1 MHPADALH
9 SYVHACC
16 FLWSR
21 RRPVAAR
28 PGDPPV
34 RGTKGAVIVFRGIT
48 RQKKAAAELEKTMA
62 ALHNQKEV
70 MEATFNSI
78 SDGIVVA
85 DAAGNFLYVNPSAQ
99 QIVGMGMT
107 DRPQEEWA
115 EIYGTYYPDRKTPMK
130 TEDLPLIRAIFGG
143 ESTDEEDLFIRN
155 QNRPDGVYIRVSGRP
170 LLDGVGGVR
179 GGVIIFR
186 DVTEHLLAD
195 EARALAFAQGR
206 REAEKGRR
214 LIDSHR
220 RLEAVLNAT
229 GDGMGM
235 YDKAGC
241 LVFANRVYE
250 KLLGL
255 KESELKKMTPDELSA
270 RFENQIRGLDL
281 PEMEG
286 EGMLLPGGGNLVEST
301 GVGRVPKAE
310 LFYRFTS
317 SVHDSGEREI
327 GSLYVYR
334 DVSREVE
341 AERMTG
347 EVLRQDT
354 GLGTDHSFA
363 GMVGT
368 SPEMREVYALM
379 KQAAEGEIAV
389 LVRGESGTGKELV
402 ARSVHL
408 NSPRKEGRWV
418 PINCAAIPE
427 TLIESELF
435 GHEQGAFTGATEQKI
450 GAFERAD
457 GGTIL
462 LDEIG
467 DMPYALQGK
476 LLRVLQEGEIQRVGG
491 TAPIPIDVRVMT
503 ATNRDLDLLVKNR
516 EFRKDLFY
524 RVAAFPIVI
533 PPLRERREDIPLLAR
548 HFLDRHA
555 QRRGKSIIG
564 ISTAALALLI
574 QYDWPGNVRELEN
587 AIERAVLLETDGML
601 QAGSLPP
608 QLSPVIADGSGGS
621 PPAGVLPL
629 VEVERQALAH
639 ALEVHD
645 NNVTQAAL
653 ALGIS
658 RVTLYRKLKKYDL
671 SKG

>member
-1 MHPADALH
+1 M
-9 SYVHACC
+9 
-16 FLWSR
+16 R
-21 RRPVAAR
+21 
-28 PGDPPV
+28 
-34 RGTKGAVIVFRGIT
+34 
-48 RQKKAAAELEKTMA
+48 
-62 ALHNQKEV
+62 
-70 MEATFNSI
+70 
-78 SDGIVVA
+78 
-85 DAAGNFLYVNPSAQ
+85 
-99 QIVGMGMT
+99 MT

-155 QNRPDGVYIRVSGRP
+155 QNRPEGVYIRVSGRP

-186 DVTEHLLAD
+186 DVTEHLLAE
-195 EARALAFAQGR
+195 EARTLAFAQGR

-214 LIDSHR
+214 LTDSHR

-255 KESELKKMTPDELSA
+255 QESELKKMTPDDLSA
-270 RFENQIRGLDL
+270 RFEDQIRGLDL
-281 PEMEG
+281 PDR

-334 DVSREVE
+334 DVSREIE
-341 AERMTG
+341 AESMKG
-347 EVLRQDT
+347 EVLLQHT

-368 SPEMREVYALM
+368 SPEMQEVYALM

-408 NSPRKEGRWV
+408 NSTRKEGRWV
-418 PINCAAIPE
+418 AINCAAIPE
-427 TLIESELF
+427 ALIESELF

-476 LLRVLQEGEIQRVGG
+476 LLRVLQEREIQRVGG
-491 TAPIPIDVRVMT
+491 TASIPVDIRVMT

-516 EFRKDLFY
+516 EFREDLFY

-533 PPLRERREDIPLLAR
+533 PPLRERREDIPMLAR
-548 HFLDRHA
+548 HFLDGHA
-555 QRRGKSIIG
+555 QRADKSISR
-564 ISTAALALLI
+564 ISTAALALLV

-587 AIERAVLLETDGML
+587 AMERAVLLETDGVL
-601 QAGSLPP
+601 QAGSLPS
-608 QLSPVIADGSGGS
+608 QLSTVIVAGSGGS

-629 VEVERQALAH
+629 VEVERQAIAH

-671 SKG
+671 FKG